1 MFFKTIFKT
10 ITKINTEI
18 NKHLNISIG
27 NKNKLFIS
35 LPNIKTKEKRKANKL
50 SEMGK

>member
-1 MFFKTIFKT
+1 M
-10 ITKINTEI
+10 TENGQS

-35 LPNIKTKEKRKANKL
+35 WPNIKTKEKRKANKL
-50 SEMGK
+50 SEIGK

>member
-1 MFFKTIFKT
+1 MFFKTIFN
-10 ITKINTEI
+10 INTKINTEI

-35 LPNIKTKEKRKANKL
+35 LTKKKKKKKRKANKL